1 MDFQVHCC
9 GNFTPYFANGRS
21 MGISQ
26 IAAEFMGEKQSD
38 EDQVC
43 LFNIVHVFRLQS
55 LDYDVCY
62 NKPFS
67 KMLASR
73 DKKVRMS
80 DKIKLATDSFY
91 WV

>member
-1 MDFQVHCC
+1 MFVQH
-9 GNFTPYFANGRS
+9 
-21 MGISQ
+21 
-26 IAAEFMGEKQSD
+26 
-38 EDQVC
+38 
-43 LFNIVHVFRLQS
+43 VHVFRLQS

-62 NKPFS
+62 NEPFS

-91 WV
+91 WVYLFISSKNEIVITDFIL

>member
-1 MDFQVHCC
+1 
-9 GNFTPYFANGRS
+9 
-21 MGISQ
+21 
-26 IAAEFMGEKQSD
+26 MGEKQSD

-80 DKIKLATDSFY
+80 DKIKYSY
-91 WV
+91 WLFLLGLIIYIFIYFLVAKMRSW

>member
-1 MDFQVHCC
+1 
-9 GNFTPYFANGRS
+9 

-26 IAAEFMGEKQSD
+26 IAAEFMGVKQSD

-80 DKIKLATDSFY
+80 DKIKLATDSFC

>member
-1 MDFQVHCC
+1 MFVQH
-9 GNFTPYFANGRS
+9 
-21 MGISQ
+21 
-26 IAAEFMGEKQSD
+26 
-38 EDQVC
+38 
-43 LFNIVHVFRLQS
+43 VHVFRLQS

-91 WV
+91 CPGLVFYLFIYFLVAKMRS

>member
-1 MDFQVHCC
+1 
-9 GNFTPYFANGRS
+9 
-21 MGISQ
+21 
-26 IAAEFMGEKQSD
+26 MGEKQSD

-43 LFNIVHVFRLQS
+43 LFNMYMTVFRLQS

>member
-1 MDFQVHCC
+1 VFVQH
-9 GNFTPYFANGRS
+9 
-21 MGISQ
+21 
-26 IAAEFMGEKQSD
+26 
-38 EDQVC
+38 
-43 LFNIVHVFRLQS
+43 VHVFRLQS

-80 DKIKLATDSFY
+80 DKIKLAADSFY
-91 WV
+91 WVYLFIYLFIYFVVAKMRS

>member
-1 MDFQVHCC
+1 
-9 GNFTPYFANGRS
+9 
-21 MGISQ
+21 
-26 IAAEFMGEKQSD
+26 MGEKQSD

-80 DKIKLATDSFY
+80 DKLN
-91 WV
+91 

>member
-9 GNFTPYFANGRS
+9 GNFTPLL
-21 MGISQ
+21 MG
-26 IAAEFMGEKQSD
+26 
-38 EDQVC
+38 DQWEYLKLLLSLWVKNRAMKIKC
-43 LFNIVHVFRLQS
+43 VQHVHVFRLQS

-80 DKIKLATDSFY
+80 DKIKLATDSFC